1 MLGWSRLETFGGS
14 YPQGA
19 VAGVVDQREVP
30 EELAGVVED
39 YRMGR
44 MRASAEVVSQPIQD
58 GRRRAV
64 PGSVYVTT
72 QEFRAAFAA
81 VEGVPE

>member
-1 MLGWSRLETFGGS
+1 M
-14 YPQGA
+14 
-19 VAGVVDQREVP
+19 DQREAP
-30 EELAGVVED
+30 DEFAAVVED

-44 MRASAEVVSQPIQD
+44 IRASADVVSQTLQD

-72 QEFRAAFAA
+72 QEFRAVFAA
-81 VEGVPE
+81 AEGVRE